1 MKLTFS
7 TFRFQDL
14 FSAKNTL
21 YLTQLSFILK
31 KFLMVLG
38 GNTKTNLDDKIDVQS
53 KIYTTVD
60 FEVQAEIDTI
70 NVFDLLHFIKNSKLI
85 HKLRGYAD
93 KFQGSVQIHKVETKK
108 SGVSEFLNSLKTNA
122 KDEKKVPVQEVVEQ
136 KPKDSEDSSCPLIV
150 INNFLECLK
159 AQDEDGRVFVIPGA
173 TFGQGSLKFQ
183 LLNPA
188 SKFKD
193 IGKSIYFVEES

>member
-1 MKLTFS
+1 M
-7 TFRFQDL
+7 
-14 FSAKNTL
+14 

-38 GNTKTNLDDKIDVQS
+38 GNTKTNLEDKINVQS

-70 NVFDLLHFIKNSKLI
+70 NVFELLSFIKNSKLI

-108 SGVSEFLNSLKTNA
+108 LGVSEFLNTLKPTA
-122 KDEKKVPVQEVVEQ
+122 KVDKKVVVQEVVVEQ
-136 KPKDSEDSSCPLIV
+136 RPKDTNEDTSCPLIV

-159 AQDEDGRVFVIPGA
+159 AQDEDGRVFIIAGA

-188 SKFKD
+188 SKFTE
-193 IGKSIYFVEES
+193 IGKFQQFSIRNNFLY